1 MSPVVITPLQTADEV
16 EIVERKGIGHPDTIC
31 DALAETLSRNL
42 CQEYQ
47 RRFGEILH
55 HNVDKALLC
64 GGRAAAA
71 FGGGSIIAPISIY
84 LAGRATAEVGGETI
98 PIREIAVE
106 GSRTWLKANL
116 HALDADHQVRIDA
129 LVQHTSQDLQGLF
142 LRRGVRGIP
151 LANDTSFGVG
161 YAPLSRL
168 EHLVLA
174 IDEQINRRDREREMP
189 AWGEDIKVMA
199 VRSADEVQITVACA
213 MIGRFLTNI
222 DDYLEQ
228 KVLLEK
234 LVRHLANEHG
244 FPACSVAV
252 NAADSISSGSIYL
265 TVTGT
270 SAEAG
275 DDGQVGRG
283 NRVNGLI
290 TPCRPMS
297 LEAAAGKNPVSHVG
311 KIYNVLA
318 RDIAKAMIASIPEIE
333 SAHCLIVSRIG
344 APVTLPAVVQIKIA
358 TREDVPVAALQA
370 RVEALVGDRLA
381 RVPELVS
388 GFVAGSISVF

>member
-1 MSPVVITPLQTADEV
+1 MFPIVISALETTNEV
-16 EIVERKGIGHPDTIC
+16 EIVERKGVGHPDTVC

-64 GGRAAAA
+64 GGRATAA
-71 FGGGSIIAPISIY
+71 FGGGSIIAPINIY
-84 LAGRATAEVGGETI
+84 LAGRAITNVGNDVI
-98 PIREIAVE
+98 PIKEIAVE
-106 GSRTWLKANL
+106 GSRAWLKANL
-116 HALDADHQVRIDA
+116 HALDPDRHVRIESV
-129 LVQHTSQDLQGLF
+129 VQQGSQDLQTLF
-142 LRRGVRGIP
+142 SRRVLPGIA

-161 YAPLSRL
+161 YAPLSPL
-168 EHLVLA
+168 ERLVLA
-174 IDEQINRRDREREMP
+174 IEKQINGRDRERDWP

-199 VRSADEVQITVACA
+199 VRSADEVEITVACA
-213 MIGRFLTNI
+213 MIGRFLANKDEYLTQKHA
-222 DDYLEQ
+222 LEQ
-228 KVLLEK
+228 
-234 LVRHLANEHG
+234 LVRDLAIEHG
-244 FPACSVAV
+244 FPACNVAV
-252 NAADSISSGSIYL
+252 NAADSTSSGGIYL

-318 RDIAKAMIASIPEIE
+318 RDIAETIVAAMPEVE
-333 SAHCLIVSRIG
+333 SAQCLMVSSIG
-344 APVTLPAVVQIKIA
+344 APVTQPAVVQVKIA
-358 TREDVPVAALQA
+358 AREGVPIADLQKQIDT
-370 RVEALVGDRLA
+370 LIGDRIA
-381 RVPELVS
+381 RIPELVS
-388 GFVAGSISVF
+388 RFVAGSISVF